1 MIKLLTL
8 AMALYLL
15 FSLAACVSHSAPKA
29 GTAPTPTGVVDAD
42 YSPDNP
48 VIDAQ
53 FTPVPEPGEELPCVP
68 VQSLQ
73 ENS

>member
-8 AMALYLL
+8 AVAIYFL
-15 FSLAACVSHSAPKA
+15 FSLAACVSRSAPKA
-29 GTAPTPTGVVDAD
+29 GTASAPTEVMDAD
-42 YSPDNP
+42 FSPDSP

-53 FTPVPEPGEELPCVP
+53 FTPVPETGEESPCMP
-68 VQSLQ
+68 VESTQ

>member
-8 AMALYLL
+8 AMAIYLI
-15 FSLAACVSHSAPKA
+15 FSLAACVSRSATKA
-29 GTAPTPTGVVDAD
+29 GAAPAPTEVVDAVF
-42 YSPDNP
+42 SPDSP

-53 FTPVPEPGEELPCVP
+53 FTPVPETGEESPCTP
-68 VQSLQ
+68 VESTQ

>member
-8 AMALYLL
+8 AVAFYLI
-15 FSLAACVSHSAPKA
+15 FSLAACVSRSAPKA
-29 GTAPTPTGVVDAD
+29 GPAPAPTEVMDAD
-42 YSPDNP
+42 FSPDSP

-53 FTPVPEPGEELPCVP
+53 FTHVPETGEESPCVP
-68 VQSLQ
+68 VESPQ